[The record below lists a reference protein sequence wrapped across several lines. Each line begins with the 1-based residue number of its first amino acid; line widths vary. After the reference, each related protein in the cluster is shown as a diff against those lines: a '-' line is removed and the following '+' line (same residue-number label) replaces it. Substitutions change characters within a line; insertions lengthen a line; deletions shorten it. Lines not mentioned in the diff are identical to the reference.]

1 VETTVPRRETTV
13 QGPAETGTRQRQGQ
27 VMGGPVLKADVAA
40 GLRDMHDRAERI
52 RLALPQGWRLVS
64 LANGECRYALVDPDG
79 FGRVYLHVP
88 ETEAAFEALFGPLPP
103 LICQHPDG
111 HGSPMPVTFTT
122 VQAR

>member
-1 VETTVPRRETTV
+1 
-13 QGPAETGTRQRQGQ
+13 
-27 VMGGPVLKADVAA
+27 MGGPVLQADVAA

-64 LANGECRYALVDPDG
+64 LANGECRYALVDPEDY
-79 FGRVYLHVP
+79 GRVYLHVP

-111 HGSPMPVTFTT
+111 HGSSMPVTFTT